1 MIELGKGRARRAH
14 PLPTQW
20 QKAGRAERTLCP
32 RSGRRNTAMD
42 IIHDDY
48 QVHYDVATATV
59 LCQGSFRL
67 RGTEEYAPILQVLT
81 AAADVKPATL
91 TLDLRTLRFL
101 NSSGINT
108 LAKFVLHVRQ
118 YEATQVVIKGSQ
130 DFPWQEKSLKN
141 FLRLLPRLHLE
152 IE

>member
-1 MIELGKGRARRAH
+1 
-14 PLPTQW
+14 
-20 QKAGRAERTLCP
+20 
-32 RSGRRNTAMD
+32 MD

-48 QVHYDVATATV
+48 QVRYDAATATV

-81 AAADVKPATL
+81 AAVDAQPATL
-91 TLDLRTLRFL
+91 TLDLRTLQFL

-108 LAKFVLHVRQ
+108 LAKFVLHARQ
-118 YEATQVVIKGSQ
+118 YSTTQVVLKGSHQ
-130 DFPWQEKSLKN
+130 FPWQEKSLKN
-141 FLRLLPRLHLE
+141 FQRLLPRLQLE